1 MLKKTLDN
9 KHKIVL
15 NEYQTKY
22 RLIRLNEN
30 GGKKTEKMTDPT
42 KTIYQSR
49 PRSQTEFIR
58 RRRTTVGPNLLYL
71 APHRSE
77 AEIRSR
83 RTVAGILKTR
93 KITKNMQNKPNPTA
107 QYARSLPAVLL
118 AGHTQY
124 AIRDYLC
131 KTNPIQPARDERRK
145 MQNEPNFTPQNVEA
159 KRRSAA
165 GGPNGSRATS
175 HDLCK
180 TNPI

>member
-1 MLKKTLDN
+1 MAEKDEQN
-9 KHKIVL
+9 DRSHK
-15 NEYQTKY
+15 
-22 RLIRLNEN
+22 
-30 GGKKTEKMTDPT
+30 P
-42 KTIYQSR
+42 IYQSR
-49 PRSQTEFIR
+49 PKSQTEFIR

-124 AIRDYLC
+124 EIINAKRSQFYDQRTHQTRKRC
-131 KTNPIQPARDERRK
+131 KFY
-145 MQNEPNFTPQNVEA
+145 PNFPFSLAIIYPPKAAFPQQLWKIARLLQLSDINTLNSMYN
-159 KRRSAA
+159 K
-165 GGPNGSRATS
+165 
-175 HDLCK
+175 DLHEIL
-180 TNPI
+180 PA